1 MVENMKAIGWMD
13 IKMAKVN
20 TFYKI
25 RLLNLEYGKKVKGY
39 NGFIHRTNRIIIL
52 GDFYRFFFL
61 KQTILLLIF
70 ILIFQILDDDNLN
83 NNIYICY
90 IIFILI

>member
-20 TFYKI
+20 TSYKI

-52 GDFYRFFFL
+52 GDFYRFFFFKTNNL
-61 KQTILLLIF
+61 TI
-70 ILIFQILDDDNLN
+70 D
-83 NNIYICY
+83 IYIN
-90 IIFILI
+90 FSNFR